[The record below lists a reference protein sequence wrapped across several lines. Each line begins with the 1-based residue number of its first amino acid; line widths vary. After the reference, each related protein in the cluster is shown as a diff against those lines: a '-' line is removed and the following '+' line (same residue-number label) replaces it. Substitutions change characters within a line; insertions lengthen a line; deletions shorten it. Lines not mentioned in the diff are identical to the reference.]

1 MMAFRVVTTL
11 DAFWSGEMAAHT
23 VGDKR
28 IVLINI
34 GGKIRAYADT
44 CPHMRTPLSSGSLN
58 GDVLTCAT
66 HGWVFDVSTGRGI
79 NPAQACLTGFATM
92 VQGNDILVD
101 VEQSLT
107 AQPRLVSREKN
118 A

>member
-1 MMAFRVVTTL
+1 
-11 DAFWSGEMAAHT
+11 MAACT

-28 IVLINI
+28 IVLINVV
-34 GGKIRAYADT
+34 GQIRAYADA
-44 CPHMRTPLSSGSLN
+44 CPHMRTPLSGGSLN
-58 GDVLTCAT
+58 GAVLTCAT
-66 HGWVFDVSTGRGI
+66 HGWVFDVNTGRGI
-79 NPAQACLTGFATM
+79 NPAQACLTEFATM

-107 AQPRLVSREKN
+107 ARPKLLSREKS

>member
-11 DAFWSGEMAAHT
+11 DALWSGEMAAHA

-28 IVLINI
+28 LVLINI
-34 GGKIRAYADT
+34 DGQIRAYADA
-44 CPHMRTPLSSGSLN
+44 CPHMRTPLSGGSLN
-58 GDVLTCAT
+58 GAVLTCAT
-66 HGWVFDVSTGRGI
+66 HGWVFDVNTGRGI
-79 NPAQACLTGFATM
+79 NPAQACLTEFATM

-107 AQPRLVSREKN
+107 ARPKLLSREKS

>member
-11 DAFWSGEMAAHT
+11 DALWSGEMAAHT

-34 GGKIRAYADT
+34 GGQIRAYADA
-44 CPHMRTPLSSGSLN
+44 CPHMRTPLSGGSLN
-58 GDVLTCAT
+58 GAVLTCAT
-66 HGWVFDVSTGRGI
+66 HGWVFDLNTGRGI
-79 NPAQACLTGFATM
+79 NPAQACLTEFTTM
-92 VQGNDILVD
+92 IQGNEILVD
-101 VEQSLT
+101 VEQSFT
-107 AQPRLVSREKN
+107 SQPSFISREKR

>member
-1 MMAFRVVTTL
+1 
-11 DAFWSGEMAAHT
+11 MAACT
-23 VGDKR
+23 VEDKC

-34 GGKIRAYADT
+34 GGQIRAYEDV
-44 CPHMRTPLSSGSLN
+44 CPHMRTPLSGGSLN

-79 NPAQACLTGFATM
+79 NPAQACLTEFATV
-92 VQGNDILVD
+92 VQGDDILVD
-101 VEQSLT
+101 VEQSL
-107 AQPRLVSREKN
+107 AARPRFSSREKS

>member
-11 DAFWSGEMAAHT
+11 DALWSGEMAAHT

-34 GGKIRAYADT
+34 GGQIRAYADA
-44 CPHMRTPLSSGSLN
+44 CPHMRTPLSGCSLN
-58 GDVLTCAT
+58 GAVLTCAT
-66 HGWVFDVSTGRGI
+66 HGWVFDVNTGRGI
-79 NPAQACLTGFATM
+79 NPTQACLTEFATM
-92 VQGNDILVD
+92 IQGNEILVD
-101 VEQSLT
+101 VEQSRTGL
-107 AQPRLVSREKN
+107 PSFLSREKR